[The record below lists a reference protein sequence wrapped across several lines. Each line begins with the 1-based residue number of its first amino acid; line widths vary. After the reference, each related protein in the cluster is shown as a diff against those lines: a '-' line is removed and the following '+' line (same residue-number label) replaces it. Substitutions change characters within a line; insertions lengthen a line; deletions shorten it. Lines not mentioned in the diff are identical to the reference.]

1 MKKLEK
7 DQTVYAVAE
16 AFRYD
21 DYIARTYYNVYK
33 CKVDLVPREGLKEY
47 RLVSYS
53 KPTQVFF
60 RTRAKIYE
68 SYAGAVEVAKA
79 YANKEDER
87 NELYGINTR
96 TYRPWERKANVR
108 QEQSGQLQICC

>member
-16 AFRYD
+16 AFRDD
-21 DYIARTYYNVYK
+21 DYIARSYYDVYK

-47 RLVSYS
+47 RLVSCS
-53 KPTQVFF
+53 KPTRVFF

-96 TYRPWERKANVR
+96 TYRPWERKAND
-108 QEQSGQLQICC
+108 ELQICY

>member
-16 AFRYD
+16 AWRYD
-21 DYIARTYYNVYK
+21 DYIARSYYDVYK
-33 CKVDLVPREGLKEY
+33 CKADLVSREGLKEY
-47 RLVSYS
+47 RLVSCS

-79 YANKEDER
+79 YADKEDER

-108 QEQSGQLQICC
+108 QEQNGQLSV